1 MIVEGRKT
9 QIVDVEVDPVS
20 FLHDLEENWKAIIR
34 VPDSDIKAGYWVS
47 YMTDGN
53 GGVAGEFRGRLA
65 TQREMLIYNAFETVR
80 EVARDFE

>member
-1 MIVEGRKT
+1 MIVQGSKT
-9 QIVDVEVDPVS
+9 QVVDVEIDPVS

-47 YMTDGN
+47 YMGDGH
-53 GGVAGEFRGRLA
+53 GIVDVRGRLA
-65 TQREMLIYNAFETVR
+65 TQREIAVYNAFETVR

>member
-1 MIVEGRKT
+1 MIVQGSKT
-9 QIVDVEVDPVS
+9 QVVDVEIDPVS

-47 YMTDGN
+47 YMSDGN
-53 GGVAGEFRGRLA
+53 RVVDVRGRLA
-65 TQREMLIYNAFETVR
+65 TPREIAVYNAFETVQ

>member
-20 FLHDLEENWKAIIR
+20 FLHDLEENWKTIIR
-34 VPDSDIKAGYWVS
+34 VPYSDIKAGYWVS

-53 GGVAGEFRGRLA
+53 GGVADVRGRLA
-65 TQREMLIYNAFETVR
+65 TQREILVYNAFETVR